1 MAKGNIP
8 PAQSVDGQRRL
19 PMPPRTN
26 CGRGNRVLSRK
37 SRITRVF
44 AVLQEF
50 FTVVA
55 VSPARS
61 PLHDIA
67 ANPQVTIK

>member
-1 MAKGNIP
+1 
-8 PAQSVDGQRRL
+8 
-19 PMPPRTN
+19 MPPRTN